1 MQSGLE
7 DAIAATVYPGRRG
20 LKSKKHG
27 RRGVYGAELG
37 PPRAPRAARLACRR
51 FVHRSALGLAA
62 CNPDSQGVS
71 AQQPRGATVAFDSL
85 DGLPPGQFQ
94 RLVENLN
101 EEAQSRRLPVISR
114 EQPSAYRVRGYLA
127 AKVAKNQTTIS
138 WVWDVFDQ
146 DEHRALRI
154 SGEETAKVRHKDA
167 WAAADDALLQRIAQS
182 SMEQLTA
189 FLTSP
194 AVAPG
199 TAPSCGGS
207 NCPRRRKRIPPRGR
221 RYFPYFPPAGRS
233 SIDGERRAVR
243 RGCDGPRAASAAA
256 PRGACIVA
264 RDVDA
269 RGVPPLSRDS
279 SFPPKAGT
287 TISSRIAAPCPPCYD
302 HAACGRE

>member
-1 MQSGLE
+1 MEQSGGHR
-7 DAIAATVYPGRRG
+7 VRRARRVWRVAG
-20 LKSKKHG
+20 LLT
-27 RRGVYGAELG
+27 GA
-37 PPRAPRAARLACRR
+37 LA
-51 FVHRSALGLAA
+51 LAA

-85 DGLPPGQFQ
+85 DGLPPVQFQ
-94 RLVENLN
+94 RLVKNLN
-101 EEAQSRRLPVISR
+101 DEAQSRRLPVISR

-127 AKVAKNQTTIS
+127 ATVAKKQTTIS

-199 TAPSCGGS
+199 TAPSAEVQIALAGASDSSPRPPVFSVFSARRPIQYRRRAQSRPARMRRAPCRFRGGA
-207 NCPRRRKRIPPRGR
+207 PRRL
-221 RYFPYFPPAGRS
+221 Y
-233 SIDGERRAVR
+233 RRAR
-243 RGCDGPRAASAAA
+243 R
-256 PRGACIVA
+256 
-264 RDVDA
+264 
-269 RGVPPLSRDS
+269 
-279 SFPPKAGT
+279 
-287 TISSRIAAPCPPCYD
+287 
-302 HAACGRE
+302 